1 MLPQLEA
8 ESPLP
13 CGKSKAGQI
22 KGGDRISWQK
32 MELGNP
38 CFAII
43 TLMKSGESHGMKNYR
58 AYRIDTKTQNN
69 TPWLLLI
76 TREETAF
83 TALASLSIR
92 VVGGADITGFALM
105 QEEGEHQIFSISV
118 GFILT

>member
-1 MLPQLEA
+1 MA
-8 ESPLP
+8 
-13 CGKSKAGQI
+13 KAKQDKL

-69 TPWLLLI
+69 TPWLFINHKGKLP
-76 TREETAF
+76 F

-92 VVGGADITGFALM
+92 VVGGADITGFCSDARRR
-105 QEEGEHQIFSISV
+105 GEHQIFSISV